1 MPNTLRLQLPPRP
14 ASAREA
20 RRKVRALVPTWP
32 TECAA
37 ALQLLVD
44 ELVTNAVLHAR
55 SDSEL
60 VATVDGRSARVEVR
74 DESMHVPT
82 ARHYGPSSTTGR
94 GLHLVEALA
103 QRWGV
108 DPVSDGKIV
117 WFELDCHG
125 RDGSA

>member
-1 MPNTLRLQLPPRP
+1 MANTLRLQLPPRP

-20 RRKVRALVPTWP
+20 RHKVRALVPTWP

-60 VATVDGRSARVEVR
+60 VATVEGRSARVEVR
-74 DESMHVPT
+74 DESTRVPT

-108 DPVSDGKIV
+108 EPVAGGKVV
-117 WFELDCHG
+117 WFELDCNS
-125 RDGSA
+125 RDGAA